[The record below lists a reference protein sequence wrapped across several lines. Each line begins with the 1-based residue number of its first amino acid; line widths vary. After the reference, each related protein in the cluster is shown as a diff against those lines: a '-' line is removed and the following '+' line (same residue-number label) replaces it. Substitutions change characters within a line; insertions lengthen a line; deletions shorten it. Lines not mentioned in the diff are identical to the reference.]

1 MSAADDSRI
10 MDALFRVQDRTIQMV
25 ERSYIS
31 ATHGRCFMAEDVCA
45 VADAREALI
54 REIDRWAVARR
65 HKAYLVGRQERA
77 PRLLTKNAG
86 ADAIRAA
93 WGSSPPEP
101 EPDPEPNHVHVDG
114 TRLDGWPCFEPCCLD
129 PFVPPHPVV
138 GPDPEPNHPGA
149 LWGTPGE
156 DD

>member
-54 REIDRWAVARR
+54 REIDRWAA
-65 HKAYLVGRQERA
+65 ERF
-77 PRLLTKNAG
+77 PTY
-86 ADAIRAA
+86 
-93 WGSSPPEP
+93 
-101 EPDPEPNHVHVDG
+101 VHVDG
-114 TRLDGWPCFEPCCLD
+114 TRLDGWPCFEPCCPD